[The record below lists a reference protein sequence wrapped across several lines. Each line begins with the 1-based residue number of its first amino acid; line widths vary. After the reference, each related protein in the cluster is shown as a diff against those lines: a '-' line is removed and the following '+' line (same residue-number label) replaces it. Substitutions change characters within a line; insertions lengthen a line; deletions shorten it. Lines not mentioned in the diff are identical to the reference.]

1 MIRTPISCRLFSEI
15 DTDFRFLTAFPALEF
30 PETVRQ
36 PPARVGLRSEILRGR
51 VLIFGRFTM
60 SISASLQSRKFP
72 RIGKVGITEVYIP
85 CMAKSRTLDPIAQ
98 DCVAWCIYA
107 EMDYRVARTLF
118 NSGDAMLYFAA
129 MTIGHHAV
137 ELYLKGA
144 LIKLGMKACDPK
156 KATAFGIQT
165 KDCVW
170 GHGLYDLGVVLAT
183 RSPAFTLSVAIDVSG
198 LPVVDAPTTI
208 GEGLRFFDP
217 YFSELRYPQKIT
229 RGGVSK
235 DHGIILDAI
244 VKELRPFLAAVPTNY
259 LA

>member
-1 MIRTPISCRLFSEI
+1 
-15 DTDFRFLTAFPALEF
+15 
-30 PETVRQ
+30 
-36 PPARVGLRSEILRGR
+36 
-51 VLIFGRFTM
+51 
-60 SISASLQSRKFP
+60 
-72 RIGKVGITEVYIP
+72 
-85 CMAKSRTLDPIAQ
+85 MAKSRALDPIAQ

-118 NSGDAMLYFAA
+118 NSGDSMLYFAA

-156 KATAFGIQT
+156 KAASFGIQT

-183 RSPAFTLSVAIDVSG
+183 KSHGFNLSTAIDVSG
-198 LPVVDAPTTI
+198 FPVVNAPTTI
-208 GEGLRFFDP
+208 GEGLKFFDP

-229 RGGVSK
+229 TGGVGK
-235 DHGIILDAI
+235 DHGIILNAI
-244 VKELRPFLAAVPTNY
+244 VKELRPFLAAVPGNY
-259 LA
+259 LASGGQEPRR